1 MEYVSNVMLKKDNED
16 RNFVHLYIPTET
28 SNYYLCSL
36 HIDSLYDLFGEY
48 NCKEIKNLLANGG
61 FVPFTLGLQLQS

>member
-1 MEYVSNVMLKKDNED
+1 MEYVSTILLKKDDND
-16 RNFVHLYIPTET
+16 ANFVHLYIPGVA

-48 NCKEIKNLLANGG
+48 NCKEIKNLIANGE
-61 FVPFTLGLQLQS
+61 FVPFALGLQLQS